1 MTEKERM
8 IKGLYYNSCDKEI
21 LLDRYSTNEKC
32 VEYNN
37 TKPEEEDKRQNIIKS
52 IIKINVLFQKIFI
65 VTMGIILH
73 LEIIF
78 ILVLI

>member
-1 MTEKERM
+1 M
-8 IKGLYYNSCDKEI
+8 
-21 LLDRYSTNEKC
+21 

-37 TKPEEEDKRQNIIKS
+37 TKPEEEDKHQNIIKS

>member
-1 MTEKERM
+1 M
-8 IKGLYYNSCDKEI
+8 
-21 LLDRYSTNEKC
+21 

-65 VTMGIILH
+65 VTIGMILH

>member
-8 IKGLYYNSCDKEI
+8 NKGLYFNSCDKEI

-37 TKPEEEDKRQNIIKS
+37 TKPEEEDKD
-52 IIKINVLFQKIFI
+52 KI
-65 VTMGIILH
+65 
-73 LEIIF
+73 
-78 ILVLI
+78 